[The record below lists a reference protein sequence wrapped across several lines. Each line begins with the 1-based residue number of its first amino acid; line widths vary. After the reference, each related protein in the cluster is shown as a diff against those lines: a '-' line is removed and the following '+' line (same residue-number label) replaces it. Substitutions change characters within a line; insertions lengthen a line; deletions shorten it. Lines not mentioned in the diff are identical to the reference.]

1 MMDDTA
7 GQLTPLIF
15 SSIQGTYV
23 DKLTLAFTGIDH
35 VAIKLFYILAALE
48 IAFFGIIWAL
58 RQQEMLGTFLLKIV
72 KLGFIFFIIS
82 HYRDLLSVLV
92 GGFAQI
98 SVGATSAKVAGILF
112 NPDKIWAFGFDSSI
126 SLLQL
131 AVQYGST
138 NFGITMIYL
147 ILGFGLLFLFALIAA
162 QVLILVIS
170 FYILSLLAL
179 LLLPFGTL
187 TFTQNLSYRSLQG
200 VIQAGA
206 RMFAFILV
214 LGIGIGILAGLHAG
228 PFSQTTTIDQPL
240 GLFFA
245 TFIITLLC
253 FIMPIYAGRVIGS
266 FSESVWGQSGGTNVS
281 ISTAAP
287 TINISPLTHVAAASN
302 VTTQMGMGAQIAT
315 NVNAASAA
323 AGLHTSSSGTTST
336 ASSALGQS
344 VSELT
349 KAVKMQRQDGISRET
364 LNKLKSTFKDV
375 INQKK

>member
-1 MMDDTA
+1 MDDTT

-23 DKLTLAFTGIDH
+23 DKLTIAFSGIDH
-35 VAIKLFYILAALE
+35 IAIKLFYILAAFE

-82 HYRDLLSVLV
+82 HYRDLLSILV

-98 SVGATSAKVAGILF
+98 SVGATSPKIATILF

-138 NFGITMIYL
+138 NVGITMIYL
-147 ILGFGLLFLFALIAA
+147 VLGFGLLFMFALIAA

-206 RMFAFILV
+206 RIFAFVLV
-214 LGIGIGILAGLHAG
+214 LGIGIGILTGLHATA
-228 PFSQTTTIDQPL
+228 FSQSTTIDQPL

-245 TFIITLLC
+245 TFIITMLC

-266 FSESVWGQSGGTNVS
+266 FGESLWAQSASTSVS
-281 ISTAAP
+281 VTTTAP
-287 TINISPLTHVAAASN
+287 TINVSPLTHVAAASN
-302 VTTQMGMGAQIAT
+302 VNTQMGMGTQ
-315 NVNAASAA
+315 AASNIHAAGAA
-323 AGLHTSSSGTTST
+323 AGIHTSTGTSSAGGG
-336 ASSALGQS
+336 ALGQS

-349 KAVKMQRQDGISRET
+349 KAVKMQRQEGISRDT
-364 LNKLKSTFKDV
+364 LNKLKNTFKDV
-375 INQKK
+375 MNQKK